1 MLEQIQTEFEKEY
14 TQKLNELKLITSKVR
29 QENQKCFAL
38 IMEKN
43 DQDEHDAEDKLSK
56 LKKEETARLEII
68 VTDLKEKQV
77 IEKRVKNEQYLS
89 SARFFCVLKNRS
101 LCTVV

>member
-14 TQKLNELKLITSKVR
+14 IQKLNELKLITSKVR

-43 DQDEHDAEDKLSK
+43 DKDERDAEDKLSK

-68 VTDLKEKQV
+68 VTDL
-77 IEKRVKNEQYLS
+77 
-89 SARFFCVLKNRS
+89 
-101 LCTVV
+101 